1 MVPSPVSNYSYNH
14 EYYKK
19 ATPMPF
25 TVSIDIQNDL
35 GESPRD
41 LEENE
46 VDCKEDDTRKAF
58 KRKQSIRSKYGS
70 RAIKK

>member
-1 MVPSPVSNYSYNH
+1 
-14 EYYKK
+14 
-19 ATPMPF
+19 MPF